1 MTVEGAGGLRTR
13 PRSVSLPR
21 ALPHPAVLTLATFA
35 AAWAVTFVVL
45 VVRRHHG
52 FWDLAFDMGIHD
64 QSVWLLANGHNFMTV
79 RGLDV
84 FGHHATPGYYLLVP
98 FYWLGAGPD
107 FLNVVQVSSLALGT
121 IPLYLLARDRELS
134 PWVAA
139 TLGGALLL
147 HPAVQFFS
155 WELFHPE
162 VVAITPLLC
171 AYLCATRRSWGWFAF
186 WTVLAVSW
194 KEDIALAAIVLGLLV
209 ALRWNRKVGLATAVI
224 ALGWFLAWTLVLFP
238 AINDG
243 NVQSEG
249 IYLGIGGSA
258 GGMFETLFNDPGA
271 ITSRVFSSESGD
283 FAFRLLAPFGFVPLL
298 APLVLLIG
306 VPQFLLDVL
315 TDVQWTRVIQHHYA
329 ALCVV
334 ALALAMV
341 EGIAL
346 VGRRLGRAVVVGGC
360 CFVMAGGLFGTL
372 TWGPSPVSTEYG
384 GGWWPAASDPRID
397 AKRAAV
403 ALVPDDAAVTA
414 TYGMLPQLSQRK
426 EIYDFPNPWESK
438 NFGIEGEPRRD
449 PDRVQWLVV
458 DRQVI
463 NADQAAAAL
472 LVTILEDFR
481 IVFERDDLLVA
492 RRRAEP

>member
-1 MTVEGAGGLRTR
+1 MIVEGAGLRAR
-13 PRSVSLPR
+13 PRARTFSRS
-21 ALPHPAVLTLATFA
+21 LPHPAILALAMFA
-35 AAWAVTFVVL
+35 ATWAVTFAVL

-64 QSVWLLANGHNFMTV
+64 QSVWLLAHGHDFMTV

-84 FGHHATPGYYLLVP
+84 FGHHATPAYYLLVP

-107 FLNVVQVSSLALGT
+107 FLNVVQVASLALGT

-139 TLGGALLL
+139 ALSSALLL

-162 VVAITPLLC
+162 VVAMTPLLC
-171 AYLCATRRSWGWFAF
+171 AYLCATRRSWGWFAV

-194 KEDIALAAIVLGLLV
+194 KEDIALAVIVLGLIV
-209 ALRWNRKVGLATAVI
+209 ALRGNRRIGIATAGT
-224 ALGWFLAWTLVLFP
+224 ALGWFLLWTLILFP
-238 AINDG
+238 AINGG

-249 IYLGIGGSA
+249 IYVGVGGSP
-258 GGMFETLFNDPGA
+258 GGMVETLFSDPGA
-271 ITSRVFSSESGD
+271 ITSHVFSSESGD

-315 TDVQWTRVIQHHYA
+315 TDVVWTRVIQHHYA
-329 ALCVV
+329 AMCVV

-341 EGIAL
+341 EGVAFL
-346 VGRRLGRAVVVGGC
+346 GRRRRRGL
-360 CFVMAGGLFGTL
+360 VMGACGLVLAGGLFATL
-372 TWGPSPVSTEYG
+372 AWGPSPVSTEYDA
-384 GGWWPAASDPRID
+384 GWWPAASDPRIE

-403 ALVPDDAAVTA
+403 DIVPDGAAVTA
-414 TYGMLPQLSQRK
+414 TYGMLPQLSQRE

-438 NFGIEGEPRRD
+438 NFGIEGKPRRD
-449 PDRVQWLVV
+449 PERVQWLVV

-463 NADQAAAAL
+463 NADPAAAAL
-472 LVTILEDFR
+472 LATVLEDFR
-481 IVFERDDLLVA
+481 IVFDRDDLLVA
-492 RRRAEP
+492 RRRGVP